1 MGSPVGKKHNQAERK
16 KEDEG
21 IYKGTEG
28 KNLEYADR
36 LADQDEIKIF
46 L

>member
-1 MGSPVGKKHNQAERK
+1 MGSPVGRKHNQAERK

-21 IYKGTEG
+21 IYKGAEG
-28 KNLEYADR
+28 KNLGYADR
-36 LADQDEIKIF
+36 LADQDEIKQF